1 MMALVHGQ
9 LELNIENVDELTFLI
24 FLFLSMDS

>member
-9 LELNIENVDELTFLI
+9 LELNIENVGELTFLI